1 MEPGIWRGL
10 FTVFMFL
17 AFIGVFLW
25 AWSARRKSDFQE
37 AANLP
42 LERDKFVSV
51 DGKPAGAVPQG
62 EDES

>member
-17 AFIGVFLW
+17 AFIGVFFW
-25 AWSARRKSDFQE
+25 AWSSRRKNDFNE

-42 LERDKFVSV
+42 LEQDKYVSV
-51 DGKPAGAVPQG
+51 GGTPTGVVPQG